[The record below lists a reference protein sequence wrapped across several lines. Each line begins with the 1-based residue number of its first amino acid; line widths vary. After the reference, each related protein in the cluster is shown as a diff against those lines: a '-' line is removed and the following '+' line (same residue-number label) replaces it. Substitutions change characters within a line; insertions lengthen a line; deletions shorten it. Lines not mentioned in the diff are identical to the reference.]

1 LEQPKAK
8 ESERAAQSGQFAQ
21 IERKR
26 SDGRG
31 HRPMNVAGQIAGETG
46 FHRST
51 VNRALGTEATKSAA
65 SPEDDPEACYSR

>member
-1 LEQPKAK
+1 
-8 ESERAAQSGQFAQ
+8 
-21 IERKR
+21 
-26 SDGRG
+26 
-31 HRPMNVAGQIAGETG
+31 MNVAGQIAGETG